1 MASFYKIPV
10 SDHKYRICSGTWDR
24 NGSKSASSG
33 YMSELIKQAKRKI
46 DPQKYASQQDWNKSS
61 KKVVGGVFSKAKKLT
76 FTDQTIKEK

>member
-10 SDHKYRICSGTWDR
+10 SDHKYRIRKGTWDR

-33 YMSELIKQAKRKI
+33 YMSELIRQAKQRI

-61 KKVVGGVFSKAKKLT
+61 KLVFGGVFPKAKKLT
-76 FTDQTIKEK
+76 FTDQII